1 MIVEYKELVP
11 QASARAGL
19 PYLNESF
26 PSAKIGALSTRPY
39 DYAKIIQYIKKS
51 PECLGIFNTLIT
63 DIISDGVY
71 FTPHKK
77 QGKKTN
83 IQKAE
88 DFWRDQNCKQEFK
101 KHMLDWLMLGNGTTY
116 LGLTRKETKE
126 AYNSVGLE
134 FANGD
139 NGTADT
145 TLGGIYVDTADT
157 VPSMRFFNS
166 AAFPNHFWRSPDCGH
181 VQRMPRERA
190 STRETLPPLWR

>member
-134 FANGD
+134 FKEDEDYSANR
-139 NGTADT
+139 
-145 TLGGIYVDTADT
+145 IFRT
-157 VPSMRFFNS
+157 VPF
-166 AAFPNHFWRSPDCGH
+166 
-181 VQRMPRERA
+181 
-190 STRETLPPLWR
+190 STIRIEHDSINITGFSQ